1 MIKSNYKIVRRVL
14 KILQSDARILS
25 DSAINQRIEK
35 VKQESIETARIIGI
49 SISNMD
55 ISIDYYPD
63 CLPMFHPAGLL
74 NHIPKTWQ
82 ECLASSCEPCVVSIV
97 IRDKSES

>member
-14 KILQSDARILS
+14 KILQNDARILS
-25 DSAINQRIEK
+25 DDAVNQRIERLTK
-35 VKQESIETARIIGI
+35 EAIETAWTIGI
-49 SISNMD
+49 SKSNMD

-63 CLPMFHPAGLL
+63 YLPMFHPAGLTQ
-74 NHIPKTWQ
+74 IPKTWQ
-82 ECLASSCEPCVVSIV
+82 ECLASSCEPCIVSIV

>member
-1 MIKSNYKIVRRVL
+1 
-14 KILQSDARILS
+14 
-25 DSAINQRIEK
+25 
-35 VKQESIETARIIGI
+35 
-49 SISNMD
+49 MD

-63 CLPMFHPAGLL
+63 YLPMFHPAGLTQV
-74 NHIPKTWQ
+74 PKTWQ